1 MKMIAKLPLDGK
13 NFKYVIGN
21 DGVII
26 TGKLPIT
33 SELASLSICDLDMCG
48 IICVNNLKFEQLLMR
63 CGHLVNL
70 FFPT

>member
-1 MKMIAKLPLDGK
+1 MKMCAKLPLDGK
-13 NFKYVIGN
+13 NFKYVICN
-21 DGVII
+21 DGVVI

-33 SELASLSICDLDMCG
+33 SELALLYICDLDMCG
-48 IICVNNLKFEQLLMR
+48 IICVKNLKFEQLLMR